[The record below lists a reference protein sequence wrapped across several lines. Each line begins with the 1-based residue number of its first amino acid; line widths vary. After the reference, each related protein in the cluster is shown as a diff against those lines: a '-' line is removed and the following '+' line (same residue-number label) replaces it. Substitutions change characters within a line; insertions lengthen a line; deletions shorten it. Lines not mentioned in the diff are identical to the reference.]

1 MGSTSSDQT
10 AMASPM
16 RSDIPPIPAQVS
28 SPSPPPELGVLRG
41 QAWLTV
47 QTRQAQRLIQGRKG
61 SADKPAI
68 VGLVGFADR
77 LRLIWQAA
85 RNDDPYAD
93 WWLIKIHEALDQARA
108 FVRQAHTEFDEKLA
122 KSPTIEVAVAE
133 SVRPYRIPLQFANPY
148 AYQGAH
154 LVGEYDTLVR
164 TLLTGCHVGML
175 DRSSSQRTVQL
186 GGRRIRGVF
195 AVPQGYRFLGIDRES
210 IRRQDEKARQAQTL
224 MGELPP
230 AALTGEQQAPLV
242 PRKLHFPDGY
252 SKATAGAPLPPAI
265 GLPRKHQ
272 S

>member
-1 MGSTSSDQT
+1 
-10 AMASPM
+10 MASPM
-16 RSDIPPIPAQVS
+16 RSDTPRIPAQVS
-28 SPSPPPELGVLRG
+28 SPSPPPELGALRG

-93 WWLIKIHEALDQARA
+93 WWLIKIHEALDQARE
-108 FVRQAHTEFDEKLA
+108 FIRRSHIEFDEKLTQ
-122 KSPTIEVAVAE
+122 SPAIEVAVAE
-133 SVRPYRIPLQFANPY
+133 SLRPYRIPLQFANPY

-154 LVGEYDTLVR
+154 LIGEYDTLVR
-164 TLLTGCHVGML
+164 TLLTGCHVGLL
-175 DRSSSQRTVQL
+175 DRSSSERIVQF

-195 AVPQGYRFLGIDRES
+195 NVPQGYRFLGIDRAS
-210 IRRQDEKARQAQTL
+210 VRGQDEKARQALAL

-230 AALTGEQQAPLV
+230 ALLTGEQQAPLV
-242 PRKLHFPDGY
+242 PRKLNFPDGY
-252 SKATAGAPLPPAI
+252 TETAANAPLPPAI
-265 GLPRKHQ
+265 GLPKNDHN
-272 S
+272 